1 VGGCLLSVGSVSGL
15 ALMQM
20 EHIRVGWYLRNMTL
34 KVLAGWAVGLI
45 VLWLEIYY
53 V

>member
-1 VGGCLLSVGSVSGL
+1 
-15 ALMQM
+15 
-20 EHIRVGWYLRNMTL
+20 LRNMTL
-34 KVLAGWAVGLI
+34 KVLAGWVVGLI